1 MNIKKIYLTV
11 FSALL
16 LIACDSDEL
25 FDSNTKKEDMTPEN
39 NELFML

>member
-25 FDSNTKKEDMTPEN
+25 FDSNTVFRA
-39 NELFML
+39 L